1 MYYPYV
7 KLQTEDFNNS
17 NVGSYS
23 VHDVSDSVSQEQQSQ
38 HNEDDFKIENGS
50 YVNDS
55 YMNGSSEPPRKRRNV
70 STSQFMEKMMD
81 FLSVIQNKEDEDK
94 DEDRMFLLSLL
105 SDFKQIQP
113 ERKLKVK
120 SEIISAICNGL
131 EY

>member
-23 VHDVSDSVSQEQQSQ
+23 VHDVSDSVSQGPPSQ
-38 HNEDDFKIENGS
+38 HNEEDDFENQNGG
-50 YVNDS
+50 
-55 YMNGSSEPPRKRRNV
+55 YMANGEPTRKRRNV

-81 FLSVIQNKEDEDK
+81 FLSVIQNKEEEDK

-105 SDFKQIQP
+105 SDFKQILP

>member
-7 KLQTEDFNNS
+7 KLQTDDFNNS

-38 HNEDDFKIENGS
+38 HNEDDFEIPIGE
-50 YVNDS
+50 S
-55 YMNGSSEPPRKRRNV
+55 YMNGGEPPRKKRTV
-70 STSQFMEKMMD
+70 SSSQFMEKMMD
-81 FLSVIQNKEDEDK
+81 FLSVIQNKEEEDK